1 DLPEPL
7 LGRPGNMA
15 APTLVCGNI
24 IHHPAGRRDLCTIAD
39 RYVVVESGSRS
50 DRHVV
55 TDRQAAREPDL
66 GREQAMP
73 ADGHIVADLDLIV
86 DFGAVAYDRVAQA
99 ATVDGGAGANLDIVL
114 DQHTA
119 GLRHLQMPFW
129 AEENEAVAVLAD
141 AAAGMDQHV
150 ISDQRY

>member
-1 DLPEPL
+1 
-7 LGRPGNMA
+7 
-15 APTLVCGNI
+15 
-24 IHHPAGRRDLCTIAD
+24 
-39 RYVVVESGSRS
+39 
-50 DRHVV
+50 

-86 DFGAVAYDRVAQA
+86 DFGALAYDRVAQA
-99 ATVDGGAGANLDIVL
+99 ATVNGGAGADLDIVL

-119 GLRHLQMPFW
+119 RLRQLQMPFRPKK
-129 AEENEAVAVLAD
+129 NEAVAVLAD

-150 ISDQRY
+150 VADQRDLDGAMGADIAVAADLHTRADHRRRRHN